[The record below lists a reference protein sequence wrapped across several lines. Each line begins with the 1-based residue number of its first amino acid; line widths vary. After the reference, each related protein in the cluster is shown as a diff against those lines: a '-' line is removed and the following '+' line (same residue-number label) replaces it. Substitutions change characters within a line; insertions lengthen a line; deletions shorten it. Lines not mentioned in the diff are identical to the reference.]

1 MAVPNGKPAAAGS
14 PDSVPSLAET
24 SYASSQQQQPEYEED
39 DDDDD
44 LVARALFINDE
55 GEEVS
60 LRNNIVENI
69 FKLSQDRDES
79 REVYGSGSISIT
91 SSETTV
97 IPTWNLSPPKN
108 IYDEGSFPTAKKVVP
123 TPTPPKEDES
133 SSKAAAASPLVFEE
147 PPKESLSCN
156 GALSLTPRQ
165 LAEIFMAFEARHIW
179 PAKTAPKEETAAKD
193 QKETTAQVDAMITP
207 TSPIRQDGWMP
218 RAESLGKECA
228 ALKKIIQDDSFKL
241 LNLKRAMEAQHELNS
256 LKEMEIEDKQIELQI
271 AEDRLE
277 ALKREK
283 EESRERESE
292 LVETIR
298 ILKTEVDKL
307 TRYKAM
313 VECQPPSSE
322 ASLHDEAEYQDL
334 SADLQLFSSQTV
346 EQELTIVELR
356 TTIDKKEK
364 ENQRLRTDIEDLQ
377 KRLEE
382 QSKAGAN
389 SNLADDEEAI
399 RKGTPTELGEF
410 LQNISKRLEAVEKE
424 KEQTESL
431 FLQELRKKNDEMDE
445 FRLLLKRESQ
455 RSEAVLKISQD
466 PDEIEVL
473 LHGKQKEDKA
483 QIPNSGCCCHA
494 WSALSYDD

>member
-1 MAVPNGKPAAAGS
+1 MAVPNGKPPPAGTS

-24 SYASSQQQQPEYEED
+24 SYASSQQQLEYDE
-39 DDDDD
+39 DDDD

-55 GEEVS
+55 GEEVT

-79 REVYGSGSISIT
+79 REVYGSGGISIT

-97 IPTWNLSPPKN
+97 IPIWNLSPPKN
-108 IYDEGSFPTAKKVVP
+108 VSEDGSFPTAKKEAP

-133 SSKAAAASPLVFEE
+133 SSKAAASPLIFEE
-147 PPKESLSCN
+147 PPKESPSCN

-179 PAKTAPKEETAAKD
+179 PVKTPPKEETTAQE
-193 QKETTAQVDAMITP
+193 QKETTAPDATTTP
-207 TSPIRQDGWMP
+207 TRPIRQDGWMQ

-241 LNLKRAMEAQHELNS
+241 LNLKRAMEAQRELNS

-283 EESRERESE
+283 EVSRERESE

-313 VECQPPSSE
+313 VECQPTSSE
-322 ASLHDEAEYQDL
+322 ASLYAQAEYQDL
-334 SADLQLFSSQTV
+334 SADLQLFSSQTA
-346 EQELTIVELR
+346 EQELTIVELQ
-356 TTIDKKEK
+356 TTVDKKEK

-382 QSKAGAN
+382 QSKAGTN
-389 SNLADDEEAI
+389 YNPADEEEAI
-399 RKGTPTELGEF
+399 RKGTPTELGEI
-410 LQNISKRLEAVEKE
+410 LQNITKRLEAVEKE

-431 FLQELRKKNDEMDE
+431 FVQELRKKNDEMDE

-473 LHGKQKEDKA
+473 LPGKQKEDKA
-483 QIPNSGCCCHA
+483 QSPNSGCCCHA
-494 WSALSYDD
+494 WSAISYDD